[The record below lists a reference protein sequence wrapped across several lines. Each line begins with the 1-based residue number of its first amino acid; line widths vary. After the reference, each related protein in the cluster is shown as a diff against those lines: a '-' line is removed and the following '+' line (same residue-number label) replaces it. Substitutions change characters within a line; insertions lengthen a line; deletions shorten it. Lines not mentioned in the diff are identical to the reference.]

1 MQICVKLTFIFET
14 KSYLAL
20 SIALFIA
27 YAALFSWLLGK
38 IPFVKRSGMPK
49 HYLIAL
55 FLLKIT
61 AGAVYGYIHFNAP
74 GHVGLTDTWKFFYQG
89 SEETAK
95 ILQDPYMIIRD
106 ILPHEVH
113 HGFGK
118 LFTTD
123 NSYWNDVKHE
133 LMVKLAAVFNI
144 FSRSHYYVNVVLYSF
159 MTMAGPVAMYR
170 LLQQSIPGTT
180 LRFMLACCI
189 PTALFWCSGFHKEG
203 ILFNALALIWYL
215 IQRHQEGRSLR
226 FVHYIV
232 LAVSLLT
239 ILLLRNNII
248 LPLVPAIAGFFIA
261 KALPTKQ
268 WWVYASV
275 CLLGLIGFF
284 LSPYVG
290 VDLPAA
296 VSHRQQEFI
305 ALGGRTAV
313 SVSALEP
320 SFSSFL
326 HHLPSALSIG
336 FLRPLP
342 LEGGIRYLPF
352 SVEALAFLLLFA
364 FTVWTARRHQAPA
377 LVPAFLVFGILNWL
391 MIGYTVP
398 NIGAVIR
405 YRSITSP
412 FLFSAL
418 FIWLNAAPKITN
430 NKIT

>member
-1 MQICVKLTFIFET
+1 MPKPYL
-14 KSYLAL
+14 LAL
-20 SIALFIA
+20 FFMKIA
-27 YAALFSWLLGK
+27 
-38 IPFVKRSGMPK
+38 
-49 HYLIAL
+49 
-55 FLLKIT
+55 
-61 AGAVYGYIHFNAP
+61 AGLAYGYIHFNAP

-95 ILQDPYMIIRD
+95 ILQDPYMLIRD

-144 FSRSHYYVNVVLYSF
+144 FSGSHYYVNVVLYSF

-170 LLQQSIPGTT
+170 LLEHHIPGKL
-180 LRFMLACCI
+180 LRFFLACCI

-215 IQRHQEGRSLR
+215 IQRKQEGRSLR
-226 FVHYIV
+226 FVHYFVLVISV
-232 LAVSLLT
+232 LA
-239 ILLLRNNII
+239 ILLLRNNIM
-248 LPLVPAIAGFFIA
+248 LPLAPALLGYFIA
-261 KALPTKQ
+261 QKFPAQ
-268 WWVYASV
+268 RWWVYAAV
-275 CLLGLIGFF
+275 CLLGLIAFF
-284 LSPYVG
+284 VSPYFG

-313 SVSALEP
+313 AVTPLEANLP
-320 SFSSFL
+320 SFL
-326 HHLPSALSIG
+326 HNLPSALSIG

-342 LEGGIRYLPF
+342 LEGGFRYLPF
-352 SVEALAFLLLFA
+352 SLEALAFLLLLV
-364 FTVWTARRHQAPA
+364 FTVWTARQYKAPA

-418 FIWLNAAPKITN
+418 FIWLNTRPTITN

>member
-20 SIALFIA
+20 AIALFIA
-27 YAALFSWLLGK
+27 YAVLFSWLLGK
-38 IPFVKRSGMPK
+38 IPFVRKAGLPRP
-49 HYLIAL
+49 YLIAL
-55 FLLKIT
+55 FLMKIA
-61 AGAVYGYIHFNAP
+61 AGVAYGYIHFNAP

-118 LFTTD
+118 LFSTD

-133 LMVKLAAVFNI
+133 LMVKLAAVLNI
-144 FSRSHYYVNVVLYSF
+144 FSGSHYYVNVVLYSF
-159 MTMAGPVAMYR
+159 LTMAGPVAMYR
-170 LLQQSIPGTT
+170 LLQQQIPGTT
-180 LRFMLACCI
+180 LRFLLACCI

-203 ILFNALALIWYL
+203 ILFNALALIWYI
-215 IQRHQEGRSLR
+215 IQGRQEGRRLR
-226 FVHYIV
+226 FVHYAV
-232 LAVSLLT
+232 LAVSILS
-239 ILLLRNNII
+239 ILLLRNNIM
-248 LPLVPAIAGFFIA
+248 LPLAPAILGYFIA
-261 KALPTKQ
+261 KAFPEKQ
-268 WWVYASV
+268 WWVYATV

-284 LSPYVG
+284 LSPYLG
-290 VDLPAA
+290 ADLPAA
-296 VSHRQQEFI
+296 VSNRQQEFI

-313 SVSALEP
+313 AVTPLEANLP
-320 SFSSFL
+320 SFL
-326 HHLPSALSIG
+326 QHLPSALSIG
-336 FLRPLP
+336 FLRPFP
-342 LEGGIRYLPF
+342 LEAGVRYLPF
-352 SVEALAFLLLFA
+352 SLEALAFLILLV

-377 LVPAFLVFGILNWL
+377 LVPALLVFGILNWL

-418 FIWLNAAPKITN
+418 FIWLNAGSKITN

>member
-1 MQICVKLTFIFET
+1 M
-14 KSYLAL
+14 A
-20 SIALFIA
+20 IALFIA
-27 YAALFSWLLGK
+27 YAVLFSWLLGK
-38 IPFVKRSGMPK
+38 IPFVKRAGMPK
-49 HYLIAL
+49 PYLLAL
-55 FLLKIT
+55 FFMKIA
-61 AGAVYGYIHFNAP
+61 AGLAYGYIHFNAP

-95 ILQDPYMIIRD
+95 ILQDPYMLIRD

-144 FSRSHYYVNVVLYSF
+144 FSGSHYYVNVVLYSF

-170 LLQQSIPGTT
+170 LLEHHVPGKL
-180 LRFMLACCI
+180 LRFFLACCI

-215 IQRHQEGRSLR
+215 IQRKQEGRSLR
-226 FVHYIV
+226 FVHYFVLVISV
-232 LAVSLLT
+232 LA
-239 ILLLRNNII
+239 ILLLRNNIM
-248 LPLVPAIAGFFIA
+248 LPLAPALLGYFIA
-261 KALPTKQ
+261 QKFPAQ
-268 WWVYASV
+268 RWWVYGTV
-275 CLLGLIGFF
+275 CLLGLIAFF
-284 LSPYVG
+284 LSPYLG

-313 SVSALEP
+313 AVTPLEANLP
-320 SFSSFL
+320 SFL
-326 HHLPSALSIG
+326 HNLPSALSIG

-342 LEGGIRYLPF
+342 LEGGFRYLPF
-352 SVEALAFLLLFA
+352 SLEALAFLLLLI
-364 FTVWTARRHQAPA
+364 FTIWTARKYKTPA
-377 LVPAFLVFGILNWL
+377 LVPALLVFGILNWL

-418 FIWLNAAPKITN
+418 FIWLNTRPTITN

>member
-1 MQICVKLTFIFET
+1 M
-14 KSYLAL
+14 A
-20 SIALFIA
+20 IALFIA
-27 YAALFSWLLGK
+27 YAVFFSWLLGK
-38 IPFVKRSGMPK
+38 IPFVKRAGMPTP
-49 HYLIAL
+49 YLIAL
-55 FLLKIT
+55 FVLKIA
-61 AGAVYGYIHFNAP
+61 AGVAYGYIHFNAP

-95 ILQDPYMIIRD
+95 ILKDPYMIIRD

-144 FSRSHYYVNVVLYSF
+144 FSGSRYYVNVVLYSF

-170 LLQQSIPGTT
+170 LLQNTIPGKQ
-180 LRFMLACCI
+180 LRFFLACCI

-215 IQRHQEGRSLR
+215 IQRKQEGRSLR
-226 FVHYIV
+226 FVHYFV
-232 LAVSLLT
+232 LAISVLS

-248 LPLVPAIAGFFIA
+248 LPLAPALLGYFIA
-261 KALPTKQ
+261 QRFPDRR
-268 WWVYASV
+268 WWVYGTV
-275 CLLGLIGFF
+275 CLLGLIAFF
-284 LSPYVG
+284 LSPYMG

-313 SVSALEP
+313 AVAPLEATLP
-320 SFSSFL
+320 SFL
-326 HHLPSALSIG
+326 NHLPSALSIG

-342 LEGGIRYLPF
+342 LEGGVRYLPF
-352 SVEALAFLLLFA
+352 SLEALAFLLLLI
-364 FTVWTARRHQAPA
+364 FTVWTARRHQTPA
-377 LVPAFLVFGILNWL
+377 LVPALLVFGILNWL

-418 FIWLNAAPKITN
+418 FIWLNAGSKITN